1 MRMDPHPYAVREL
14 VAQVF
19 ESYDVEIRSLSDLD
33 ETILI
38 DDGRYASR
46 SYKVDGY
53 MAMWLVEIGVLQF
66 YDEEGNMLQTVN
78 LFEELEPHRMAA

>member
-14 VAQVF
+14 VAQVL

-46 SYKVDGY
+46 SYNVDGY

>member
-1 MRMDPHPYAVREL
+1 MRMDPHPYAVREI

-19 ESYDVEIRSLSDLD
+19 ESYDLEVRSLSDLD
-33 ETILI
+33 ETVLI
-38 DDGRYASR
+38 DDGRYAAR

-66 YDEEGNMLQTVN
+66 YDDEGNMLQTVN
-78 LFEELEPHRMAA
+78 LLEELEPHRMAA

>member
-1 MRMDPHPYAVREL
+1 VREL

-38 DDGRYASR
+38 DDGRYAAR

>member
-19 ESYDVEIRSLSDLD
+19 KSYDVEVRSQSDLD

-38 DDGRYASR
+38 DAGRYAAR

-78 LFEELEPHRMAA
+78 LFEELELHRMAA

>member
-1 MRMDPHPYAVREL
+1 MRMDPHPYAMREL

-38 DDGRYASR
+38 DDGRYAAR

>member
-46 SYKVDGY
+46 SYNLDGY

-78 LFEELEPHRMAA
+78 LFEELELHRMAA

>member
-38 DDGRYASR
+38 DDGRYAAR

>member
-1 MRMDPHPYAVREL
+1 MRMDPHPYAVREI

-19 ESYDVEIRSLSDLD
+19 ESYDLEVRSLSDLD

-46 SYKVDGY
+46 SYNVDGY

-78 LFEELEPHRMAA
+78 LFEELELHRMAA

>member
-1 MRMDPHPYAVREL
+1 MRMDPHPYAVREI

-19 ESYDVEIRSLSDLD
+19 ESYDLEVRSLSDLD

-38 DDGRYASR
+38 DDGRYSAR

-78 LFEELEPHRMAA
+78 LFEELELHRMAA

>member
-1 MRMDPHPYAVREL
+1 MRMDPHPYAMREL

-38 DDGRYASR
+38 DHGRYSAR

-78 LFEELEPHRMAA
+78 LCDELEPHRMAA